1 MKNLSVL
8 LTAFLL
14 TMNLTAQINKINI
27 IPKPQEIKVL
37 DGNFIINSST
47 RILFDDKTEMI
58 AKYFADEV
66 EGLYELKLKFDKSSG
81 KPVDN
86 FIELRLA
93 KLDYS
98 SNKEAYH
105 LNIAKDRILIT
116 ANEPNGIFYGIQ
128 SLRQLLPVEKDLK
141 NKKELTLPA
150 VDIKDFPR
158 FVHRG
163 LNLDC
168 CRHFMEKD
176 FVKRYIDLLA
186 YHKMNVLHWHLTEDQ
201 AWRIEIKKY
210 PELTEIGA
218 FRKYDDGTVYGGF
231 YTQEEIKEV
240 VEYAAS
246 RFITVIPEIEL
257 PGHSTAAIATYPHL
271 SCTGGPFDVGTLWGI
286 YKDIYCAG
294 NEETFTFLEDVLSE
308 VIELFPSTY
317 IHIGGDEAPKDRWKE
332 CAKCQQRIK
341 DEGLTDEHELQSYFI
356 TRMERFLNS
365 KGRQIIG
372 WDEILEGGLA
382 PGATVQSWR
391 GTKGAI
397 EAAKMGHDV
406 IVSPTSHCYFDYPIE
421 TTDVPKV
428 YSFDPVPPELD
439 AEEVKHVL
447 GTEGNMWTEYAPQEE
462 IDDRL
467 FPRLLAFSEVAWTY
481 PAEKDYE
488 PFRLRMQQHYK
499 RLDCLGV
506 EYGLESK
513 PFELIPTYNQFSR
526 SFLIQVDILQKD
538 LSVYVI
544 SKHKG
549 PMMSNPLGVTRFNF
563 GLTESDEI
571 KFQFS
576 KGGKVL
582 AKSYIRNFS
591 INKATGS
598 KVVLTYPYSERFT
611 GGGDNAL
618 TDGVRG
624 TSNYRDGSWQGFGMT
639 DFEAIVDLESVT
651 DINKITVGFFTA
663 SSSLVVFPEY
673 VEYFVSDDK
682 ENFKSVGKVSK
693 EFSLRDPTWLSED
706 FSLELSN
713 TSGRYVKMFAKN
725 PLTVPDWHPAAGG
738 KVWLMVDEI
747 VIE

>member
-1 MKNLSVL
+1 MKSTIIILTTLLIYMNLSGQ
-8 LTAFLL
+8 T
-14 TMNLTAQINKINI
+14 NNINI
-27 IPKPQEIKVL
+27 IPKPQEIKIL
-37 DGNFIINSST
+37 EGSFILNSST
-47 RILFDDKTEMI
+47 KILFDEQTRKI
-58 AKYFADEV
+58 AEYFADELNALY
-66 EGLYELKLKFDKSSG
+66 GLKIIVKKSPGESG
-81 KPVDN
+81 DNIINLQLTKPDH
-86 FIELRLA
+86 
-93 KLDYS
+93 
-98 SNKEAYH
+98 SNSKEAYH
-105 LNIAKDRILIT
+105 LTITKDKILIT

-128 SLRQLLPVEKDLK
+128 SLRQLLPVEKHLVNK
-141 NKKELTLPA
+141 NELLIPA
-150 VDIKDFPR
+150 VDIKDYPR

-218 FRKYDDGTVYGGF
+218 FRKYDDGTVYGGY
-231 YTQEEIKEV
+231 YTQEDIKEV

-271 SCTGGPFDVGTLWGI
+271 SCTDGPFDVGTLWGV

-332 CAKCQQRIK
+332 CPKCQQRIK
-341 DEGLTDEHELQSYFI
+341 DEGLADEHELQSYFV
-356 TRMERFLNS
+356 TRVERFLNS

-406 IVSPTSHCYFDYPIE
+406 IVSPTSHCYFDYNIE
-421 TTDVPKV
+421 TTNVPKV
-428 YSFDPVPPELD
+428 YSFDPVPPELT

-447 GTEGNMWTEYAPQEE
+447 GTEGNMWTEYAPQEVV
-462 IDDRL
+462 DHRL
-467 FPRLLAFSEVAWTY
+467 FPRIVALSEVAWTKLQNKNYEDFNNRLQNHYDKLDELNVNYAFEISPVKIY
-481 PAEKDYE
+481 PVFDKNKNTFTVTLENQQPQFDMYYTLDGTE
-488 PFRLRMQQHYK
+488 PATKSTKYTTPINVNK
-499 RLDCLGV
+499 
-506 EYGLESK
+506 S
-513 PFELIPTYNQFSR
+513 S
-526 SFLIQVDILQKD
+526 ILKIV
-538 LSVYVI
+538 LYRGNKKVGYTTERKYAI
-544 SKHKG
+544 SK
-549 PMMSNPLGVTRFNF
+549 S
-563 GLTESDEI
+563 
-571 KFQFS
+571 Q
-576 KGGKVL
+576 
-582 AKSYIRNFS
+582 
-591 INKATGS
+591 NKN
-598 KVVLTYPYSERFT
+598 VELTYPYSERFT
-611 GGGDNAL
+611 GGGDHAL

-624 TSNYRDGSWQGFGMT
+624 TSNYRDGSWQGFSMT

-673 VEYFVSDDK
+673 VEYFVSYDK
-682 ENFKSVGKVSK
+682 ENFKSVGKISK
-693 EFSLRDPTWLSED
+693 EFSLKDPTWLSKD
-706 FSLELSN
+706 FTKELNN
-713 TSGRYVKMFAKN
+713 TTGRYVKIFAKN
-725 PLTVPDWHPAAGG
+725 PLTVPDWHPAAGW

-747 VIE
+747 VID

>member
-1 MKNLSVL
+1 MKTTLIILTTL
-8 LTAFLL
+8 LFS
-14 TMNLTAQINKINI
+14 MNLPAQTNNINI

-37 DGNFIINSST
+37 GGNFTINSST
-47 RILFDDKTEMI
+47 KILYDDKTEMI

-66 EGLYELKLKFDKSSG
+66 DGLFGIKLKTENSTVNSETN
-81 KPVDN
+81 V
-86 FIELRLA
+86 IILRLS
-93 KLDYS
+93 KLDHRS
-98 SNKEAYH
+98 SKDAYN
-105 LNIAKDRILIT
+105 LNITKEKIIIA

-128 SLRQLLPVEKDLK
+128 SLRQLLPVEKNLK
-141 NKKELTLPA
+141 SKNELVVPA
-150 VDIKDFPR
+150 VDVKDYPR

-201 AWRIEIKKY
+201 GWRIEIKKY

-218 FRKYDDGTVYGGF
+218 FRKYDDGTVYGGY

-294 NEETFTFLEDVLSE
+294 NEETFMFLEDVLSE

-341 DEGLTDEHELQSYFI
+341 DEGLADEHELQSYFV
-356 TRMERFLNS
+356 TRVERFLNS

-428 YSFDPVPPELD
+428 YSFDPVPPELND
-439 AEEVKHVL
+439 EEVKHVL
-447 GTEGNMWTEYAPQEE
+447 GTEGNMWTEYAPQEV
-462 IDDRL
+462 IDHRL
-467 FPRLLAFSEVAWTY
+467 FPRLVALSEVAWTKLDNKNY
-481 PAEKDYE
+481 NDFNNRLQNHYDKLDELNVNYAFEISPVKIIPVFNNDKNAFIVTIENNQPQFDMYYTLDGSEPTMHSVKYVKPIAVNNTSTLKIDLYRGEKKVGYTTE
-488 PFRLRMQQHYK
+488 RKYA
-499 RLDCLGV
+499 
-506 EYGLESK
+506 
-513 PFELIPTYNQFSR
+513 
-526 SFLIQVDILQKD
+526 
-538 LSVYVI
+538 I
-544 SKHKG
+544 SKSQNKK
-549 PMMSNPLGVTRFNF
+549 VE
-563 GLTESDEI
+563 LTH
-571 KFQFS
+571 
-576 KGGKVL
+576 
-582 AKSYIRNFS
+582 
-591 INKATGS
+591 
-598 KVVLTYPYSERFT
+598 PYSDRFT

-624 TSNYRDGSWQGFGMT
+624 TSNYRDGSWQGFSMT

-673 VEYFVSDDK
+673 VEYLVSDDK

-693 EFSLRDPTWLSED
+693 EFSLKDPTWLSED
-706 FSLELSN
+706 FSLELNN
-713 TSGRYVKMFAKN
+713 TSGRYVKIFAKN
-725 PLTVPDWHPAAGG
+725 PLTVPDWHPAAGW

-747 VIE
+747 IIE

>member
-1 MKNLSVL
+1 MKTIFFS
-8 LTAFLL
+8 LTALL
-14 TMNLTAQINKINI
+14 FTMNLTAQINKINI
-27 IPKPQEIKVL
+27 IPKPHEINTL
-37 DGNFIINSST
+37 EGNFTFNTSTKIIS
-47 RILFDDKTEMI
+47 DDRARNI
-58 AKYFADEV
+58 AEYFVDEITS
-66 EGLYELKLKFDKSSG
+66 LYGIKLNIEKSSVG
-81 KPVDN
+81 ESIN
-86 FIELRLA
+86 IIELRLS
-93 KLDYS
+93 KLYHSDS
-98 SNKEAYH
+98 KEAYH
-105 LNIAKDRILIT
+105 LNITKDKILIT

-128 SLRQLLPVEKDLK
+128 SLRQLLPVENDLN
-141 NKKELTLPA
+141 NKKELSVPA
-150 VDIKDFPR
+150 VDIKDYPR

-218 FRKYDDGTVYGGF
+218 FRKYDDGTVYGGY
-231 YTQEEIKEV
+231 YTQSDIKEV
-240 VEYAAS
+240 VDYAAS

-271 SCTGGPFDVGTLWGI
+271 SCTGGPFDVGTLWGV

-294 NEETFTFLEDVLSE
+294 NEETFKFLEDVFTE
-308 VIELFPSTY
+308 VIDLFPSTY

-332 CAKCQQRIK
+332 CPKCQQRIK
-341 DEGLTDEHELQSYFI
+341 DEGLADEHELQSYFV
-356 TRMERFLNS
+356 TRIERFLNS

-447 GTEGNMWTEYAPQEE
+447 GTEANMWTEYAPQEV
-462 IDDRL
+462 IDHRL
-467 FPRLLAFSEVAWTY
+467 FPRIVALSEVAWTKLNKKNY
-481 PAEKDYE
+481 DD
-488 PFRLRMQQHYK
+488 FNNR
-499 RLDCLGV
+499 
-506 EYGLESK
+506 
-513 PFELIPTYNQFSR
+513 
-526 SFLIQVDILQKD
+526 LQKHYD
-538 LSVYVI
+538 KLNEINVNYAFEISPVKIYPVFDKINNSFTVNLENQHPQFDMHYTLDGIEPTTKSTKYIKPVLIDKTSTLKIALYRGDKKVGYTTERKYAI
-544 SKHKG
+544 SKSQNKK
-549 PMMSNPLGVTRFNF
+549 TE
-563 GLTESDEI
+563 LTH
-571 KFQFS
+571 
-576 KGGKVL
+576 
-582 AKSYIRNFS
+582 
-591 INKATGS
+591 
-598 KVVLTYPYSERFT
+598 PYSDRFT
-611 GGGDNAL
+611 GGGDHAL

-624 TSNYRDGSWQGFGMT
+624 TSNYRDGSWQGFSMS
-639 DFEAIVDLESVT
+639 DFEAIVDLETVK
-651 DINKITVGFFTA
+651 DINRITVGFFTA

-682 ENFKSVGKVSK
+682 KNFKSVGKTSK
-693 EFSLRDPTWLSED
+693 EFSLKDPTWLSED
-706 FSLELSN
+706 FSLELNN
-713 TSGRYVKMFAKN
+713 TSGRYVKIFAKN

-738 KVWLMVDEI
+738 RVWLMVDEI

>member
-1 MKNLSVL
+1 MKTTFIILTTL
-8 LTAFLL
+8 LFS
-14 TMNLTAQINKINI
+14 MNLPAQTNYINI
-27 IPKPQEIKVL
+27 IPKPQEVKVL
-37 DGNFIINSST
+37 DGNFTINSST
-47 RILFDDKTEMI
+47 KILCDDKTEMI

-66 EGLYELKLKFDKSSG
+66 DGLFGIKLKTENSTVNSETN
-81 KPVDN
+81 V
-86 FIELRLA
+86 IILRLS
-93 KLDYS
+93 KLDH
-98 SNKEAYH
+98 SNSKEAYH
-105 LNIAKDRILIT
+105 LNITKDKILIT

-128 SLRQLLPVEKDLK
+128 SLRQLLPVEKNLK
-141 NKKELTLPA
+141 NKKELIVPA
-150 VDIKDFPR
+150 VDIKDYPR

-201 AWRIEIKKY
+201 GWRIEIKKY

-218 FRKYDDGTVYGGF
+218 FRKYDDGTVYGGY

-294 NEETFTFLEDVLSE
+294 NEETFMFLEDVLSE

-341 DEGLTDEHELQSYFI
+341 DESLADEHELQSYFV

-406 IVSPTSHCYFDYPIE
+406 IVSPTSHCYFDYNIE

-428 YSFDPVPPELD
+428 YSFDPVPPELND
-439 AEEVKHVL
+439 EEVKHVL
-447 GTEGNMWTEYAPQEE
+447 GTEGNMWTEYAPQEVV
-462 IDDRL
+462 DHRL
-467 FPRLLAFSEVAWTY
+467 FPRLVALSEVAWTKLDNKNY
-481 PAEKDYE
+481 DDFKN
-488 PFRLRMQQHYK
+488 RLQNHYDK
-499 RLDCLGV
+499 LD
-506 EYGLESK
+506 E
-513 PFELIPTYNQFSR
+513 
-526 SFLIQVDILQKD
+526 
-538 LSVYVI
+538 LSVNYAFEISPVKINPVFNKDKNAFTVTIENNQPKFDMYYTLDGSEPTTKSTKYIKPVLIDKTSTLKIALYRGDKKVGYTTERKYSI
-544 SKHKG
+544 SKSQNKKAE
-549 PMMSNPLGVTRFNF
+549 
-563 GLTESDEI
+563 LTH
-571 KFQFS
+571 
-576 KGGKVL
+576 
-582 AKSYIRNFS
+582 
-591 INKATGS
+591 
-598 KVVLTYPYSERFT
+598 PYSDRFT
-611 GGGDNAL
+611 GGGDHAL

-624 TSNYRDGSWQGFGMT
+624 TSNYRDGSWQGFSMT

-682 ENFKSVGKVSK
+682 ENFKSVGRTSK
-693 EFSLRDPTWLSED
+693 EFSLKDPTWLSKN
-706 FSLELSN
+706 FSLELNN
-713 TSGRYVKMFAKN
+713 TTGRYVKIFAKN
-725 PLTVPDWHPAAGG
+725 PLTVPDWHPAAGW

-747 VIE
+747 VID

>member
-1 MKNLSVL
+1 MKTIFFS
-8 LTAFLL
+8 LTALLL

-27 IPKPQEIKVL
+27 IPKPHEINTL
-37 DGNFIINSST
+37 EGNFTFNTSTKIISDNRARNIAEYFVDEITSLYGIKLNIKNNSIGES
-47 RILFDDKTEMI
+47 INI
-58 AKYFADEV
+58 
-66 EGLYELKLKFDKSSG
+66 
-81 KPVDN
+81 
-86 FIELRLA
+86 IELRLS
-93 KLDYS
+93 KLYHSDS
-98 SNKEAYH
+98 KEAYH
-105 LNIAKDRILIT
+105 LNITKDKILIT

-128 SLRQLLPVEKDLK
+128 SLRQLLPVEKNLK
-141 NKKELTLPA
+141 NKNDLIVPA
-150 VDIKDFPR
+150 VDIKDYPR

-176 FVKRYIDLLA
+176 FIKRYIDLLA

-218 FRKYDDGTVYGGF
+218 FRKYDDGTVYGGY
-231 YTQEEIKEV
+231 YTQSDIKEV
-240 VEYAAS
+240 VDYAAS

-271 SCTGGPFDVGTLWGI
+271 SCTGGPFDVGTLWGV

-294 NEETFTFLEDVLSE
+294 NEETFKFLEDVLSE

-317 IHIGGDEAPKDRWKE
+317 IHIGGDEAPKDRWKQ
-332 CAKCQQRIK
+332 CPKCQQRIK
-341 DEGLTDEHELQSYFI
+341 NNGLADEHELQSYFV
-356 TRMERFLNS
+356 TRIEKFLNS

-428 YSFDPVPPELD
+428 YSFDPVPPELN

-447 GTEGNMWTEYAPQEE
+447 GTEGNMWTEYAPQEV
-462 IDDRL
+462 IDHRL
-467 FPRLLAFSEVAWTY
+467 FPRIVALSEVAWTKLDTKNY
-481 PAEKDYE
+481 DD
-488 PFRLRMQQHYK
+488 FNNRLQNHYNK
-499 RLDCLGV
+499 LDELNV
-506 EYGLESK
+506 NYAFEISPVKIQPVFDESK
-513 PFELIPTYNQFSR
+513 NDFIITLENQQPQFDMYYTLDGIEPATKSAKYR
-526 SFLIQVDILQKD
+526 TPINVNKSSILKIALYRGD
-538 LSVYVI
+538 KKVGYTIERKYAI
-544 SKHKG
+544 SKSQNKKG
-549 PMMSNPLGVTRFNF
+549 E
-563 GLTESDEI
+563 LT
-571 KFQFS
+571 F
-576 KGGKVL
+576 
-582 AKSYIRNFS
+582 
-591 INKATGS
+591 
-598 KVVLTYPYSERFT
+598 PYSERFT
-611 GGGDNAL
+611 GGGDHAL

-624 TSNYRDGSWQGFGMT
+624 TSNYRDGSWQGFSMT

-651 DINKITVGFFTA
+651 DINKISVGFFTA

-682 ENFKSVGKVSK
+682 QNFKTVGKVSK
-693 EFSLRDPTWLSED
+693 EFSLKDPTWISED
-706 FSLELSN
+706 FSVELNN
-713 TSGRYVKMFAKN
+713 TSARYVKIFAKN
-725 PLTVPDWHPAAGG
+725 PLTVPDWHPAAGW

-747 VIE
+747 IIE

>member
-1 MKNLSVL
+1 MNNLSL
-8 LTAFLL
+8 ILTALLL
-14 TMNLTAQINKINI
+14 TMNLAAQTNKINI
-27 IPKPQEIKVL
+27 IPKPQEIKIL
-37 DGNFIINSST
+37 DGDFLISSST
-47 RILFDDKTEMI
+47 QILYDEHTKNI
-58 AKYFADEV
+58 AQYFADEV
-66 EGLYELKLKFDKSSG
+66 DALYGLKLKFEKSSG
-81 KPVDN
+81 KPNNN
-86 FIELRLA
+86 FIELRLT

-98 SNKEAYH
+98 SKKEAYY
-105 LNIAKDRILIT
+105 LNITKDKVLIT
-116 ANEPNGIFYGIQ
+116 ANEPNGIFYGLQ
-128 SLRQLLPVEKDLK
+128 SLRQLLPVEKNLK
-141 NKKELTLPA
+141 NKNELIVSA
-150 VDIKDFPR
+150 VEIKDYPR

-201 AWRIEIKKY
+201 AWRIEIMKY

-218 FRKYDDGTVYGGF
+218 FRKYDDGTIYGGY
-231 YTQEEIKEV
+231 YTQSDIKEV

-271 SCTGGPFDVGTLWGI
+271 SCTGGPFDVGTLWGV

-294 NEETFTFLEDVLSE
+294 NEETFKFLVDVLTE

-332 CAKCQQRIK
+332 CSKCQQRIK
-341 DEGLTDEHELQSYFI
+341 DEGLADEHELQSYFL
-356 TRMERFLNS
+356 TRIEKFLNS

-428 YSFDPVPPELD
+428 YSFDPIPSELT

-447 GTEGNMWTEYAPQEE
+447 GTEANMWTEYAPQEVV
-462 IDDRL
+462 DYRL
-467 FPRLLAFSEVAWTY
+467 FPRIVALSEVAWTELENKSY
-481 PAEKDYE
+481 DD
-488 PFRLRMQQHYK
+488 FNSRLQNHFDK
-499 RLDCLGV
+499 LDELNV
-506 EYGLESK
+506 NYAFEISPVKIQPVFDESK
-513 PFELIPTYNQFSR
+513 NNFIITLENQHPQFDMYYTLDGKEPTTKSTKYTTPINVNKS
-526 SFLIQVDILQKD
+526 SILKIALYRGD
-538 LSVYVI
+538 KKVGYTTERKYAI
-544 SKHKG
+544 SKSQNK
-549 PMMSNPLGVTRFNF
+549 
-563 GLTESDEI
+563 
-571 KFQFS
+571 
-576 KGGKVL
+576 KVE
-582 AKSYIRNFS
+582 
-591 INKATGS
+591 
-598 KVVLTYPYSERFT
+598 LTYPYSERFT
-611 GGGDNAL
+611 GGGDHAL

-639 DFEAIVDLESVT
+639 DFEAIVDLESIT
-651 DINKITVGFFTA
+651 NMNRITVGFFTA

-682 ENFKSVGKVSK
+682 ENFKSVGKVNK
-693 EFSLRDPTWLSED
+693 EFSLKDPTWLNED
-706 FSLELSN
+706 ISVELNN
-713 TSGRYVKMFAKN
+713 TSGRYVKIFAKN
-725 PLTVPDWHPAAGG
+725 PLTVPNWHPAAGW

-747 VIE
+747 VID

>member
-1 MKNLSVL
+1 MNYLSL
-8 LTAFLL
+8 ILTALSL
-14 TMNLTAQINKINI
+14 TMNPTAQTNKINI
-27 IPKPQEIKVL
+27 IPKPQEIKIL
-37 DGNFIINSST
+37 DGDFSISSST
-47 RILFDDKTEMI
+47 QILYDEHTKNI
-58 AKYFADEV
+58 AQYFVDEIDA
-66 EGLYELKLKFDKSSG
+66 LYGLKLKFEKSSG
-81 KPVDN
+81 KPNNN
-86 FIELRLA
+86 FIELRLT
-93 KLDYS
+93 KLDRS
-98 SNKEAYH
+98 SKKEEYY
-105 LNIAKDRILIT
+105 LNITKDKVLIT
-116 ANEPNGIFYGIQ
+116 ANEPNGILYGIQ
-128 SLRQLLPVEKDLK
+128 SLRQLLPVEKYLK
-141 NKKELTLPA
+141 NKNELIIPA
-150 VDIKDFPR
+150 IEIKDYPR

-201 AWRIEIKKY
+201 AWRIEIMKY

-218 FRKYDDGTVYGGF
+218 FRKYDDGTIYGGY
-231 YTQEEIKEV
+231 YTQSDIKEV

-271 SCTGGPFDVGTLWGI
+271 SCTGGPFDVGTLWGV

-294 NEETFTFLEDVLSE
+294 NEETFMFLEDVFTE
-308 VIELFPSTY
+308 VIDLFPSTY

-332 CAKCQQRIK
+332 CPKCQQRIK
-341 DEGLTDEHELQSYFI
+341 DEGLADEHELQSYFV
-356 TRMERFLNS
+356 TRIERFLNS

-406 IVSPTSHCYFDYPIE
+406 IVSPTSHCYFDYNIE

-428 YSFDPVPPELD
+428 YSFDPVPPELT

-467 FPRLLAFSEVAWTY
+467 FPRLLALSEVAWTY
-481 PAEKDYE
+481 PAERDYE
-488 PFRLRMQQHYK
+488 SFRLRMQQHYK
-499 RLDCLGV
+499 KLDYLGV

-513 PFELIPTYNQFSR
+513 PFELIPTFNHSTR
-526 SFLIQVDILQKD
+526 SFEIQVDVLQKD
-538 LSVYVI
+538 LNVYVL
-544 SKHKG
+544 SKSHG
-549 PMMSNPLGVTRFNF
+549 PMMSNPMGVTRFNLH
-563 GLTESDEI
+563 LTQSDEI

-582 AKSYIRNFS
+582 ARSYIRNFS

-598 KVVLTYPYSERFT
+598 KVELTYPYSERFT
-611 GGGDNAL
+611 GGGDQAL

-624 TSNYRDGSWQGFGMT
+624 TSNYRDGSWQGFSMT
-639 DFEAIVDLESVT
+639 DFEAILDLESITV
-651 DINKITVGFFTA
+651 INKIIVGFYTA

-693 EFSLRDPTWLSED
+693 EFSLKDPTWISED
-706 FSLELSN
+706 FSVDLNN
-713 TSGRYVKMFAKN
+713 TSGRYVKIFAKN
-725 PLTVPDWHPAAGG
+725 PLTVPDWHPAAGW

-747 VIE
+747 IIE

>member
-37 DGNFIINSST
+37 YGDFTINSST
-47 RILFDDKTEMI
+47 QILYDEHTKNI
-58 AKYFADEV
+58 AQYFADEV
-66 EGLYELKLKFDKSSG
+66 GGLFGIKLKTENSTVNSETNVIVLRIS
-81 KPVDN
+81 KPDH
-86 FIELRLA
+86 
-93 KLDYS
+93 S
-98 SNKEAYH
+98 TSKEAYH
-105 LNIAKDRILIT
+105 LNITKDRILLT
-116 ANEPNGIFYGIQ
+116 ANEPNGIFYGLQ
-128 SLRQLLPVEKDLK
+128 SLRQLLPFEKNLK
-141 NKKELTLPA
+141 SKNELIVPA
-150 VDIKDFPR
+150 VDIKDYPR

-176 FVKRYIDLLA
+176 FVKRYIDFLA

-218 FRKYDDGTVYGGF
+218 FRKYDDGTVYGGY

-294 NEETFTFLEDVLSE
+294 NEETFMFLEDVLSE

-341 DEGLTDEHELQSYFI
+341 DESLADEHELQSYFV

-397 EAAKMGHDV
+397 EAA
-406 IVSPTSHCYFDYPIE
+406 E
-421 TTDVPKV
+421 TTEVPKV
-428 YSFDPVPPELD
+428 YSFDPVPPELND
-439 AEEVKHVL
+439 EEVKHVL
-447 GTEGNMWTEYAPQEE
+447 GTEGNMWTEYAPQEV
-462 IDDRL
+462 IDHRL
-467 FPRLLAFSEVAWTY
+467 FPRIVALSEVAWTNLDNKNY
-481 PAEKDYE
+481 DDFNNRLQNHYDKLDELNVNYAFEISPVKINPVFNKDRNAFTVTIENNQPQFDMYYTLDGSE
-488 PFRLRMQQHYK
+488 LTMQSLKYIMPVDVNKSSTLKIALYRGDKKVGYTTERKYAISISQNK
-499 RLDCLGV
+499 KV
-506 EYGLESK
+506 E
-513 PFELIPTYNQFSR
+513 
-526 SFLIQVDILQKD
+526 
-538 LSVYVI
+538 
-544 SKHKG
+544 
-549 PMMSNPLGVTRFNF
+549 
-563 GLTESDEI
+563 LTH
-571 KFQFS
+571 
-576 KGGKVL
+576 
-582 AKSYIRNFS
+582 
-591 INKATGS
+591 
-598 KVVLTYPYSERFT
+598 PYSERFT
-611 GGGDNAL
+611 GGGDHAL

-624 TSNYRDGSWQGFGMT
+624 TSNYRDGSWQGFSMT

-651 DINKITVGFFTA
+651 DINKITVGFFIA

-682 ENFKSVGKVSK
+682 ENFKSVGKVSNV
-693 EFSLRDPTWLSED
+693 FSLRDPTWLSED
-706 FSLELSN
+706 FSLELNN
-713 TSGRYVKMFAKN
+713 TSGRYVKIFAKN
-725 PLTVPDWHPAAGG
+725 PLTVPDWHPAAGW

-747 VIE
+747 VVE